1 VLEHHGDGSALPML
15 VQSGNLRF
23 ENGPYRLIS
32 GVIPVPPCRDQQEI
46 YLAIWSKAID
56 TQMHFNEM
64 SVKSRQFGLG
74 FVAAALGLGIVLLT
88 RREDFSIPIALFGGF
103 TLHATV
109 LVALASA
116 LALYAVELLDLN
128 VYHKMLRGA
137 VAFGEDFEQNYMK
150 QIFCLEK
157 GMTQAIS
164 HFSRINDA
172 YVETRDGKYHYL
184 GEKKEVALEKL
195 KCFYRVSIGALLAVA
210 VILFTFTA
218 HSGTQGQGSSQ
229 SSGGDISTPKQH
241 AQ

>member
-1 VLEHHGDGSALPML
+1 ML
-15 VQSGNLRF
+15 STTLRR
-23 ENGPYRLIS
+23 G
-32 GVIPVPPCRDQQEI
+32 
-46 YLAIWSKAID
+46 
-56 TQMHFNEM
+56 
-64 SVKSRQFGLG
+64 
-74 FVAAALGLGIVLLT
+74 VAAALGLGIVLFNSA
-88 RREDFSIPIALFGGF
+88 RRFSIPIALFGEF

-157 GMTQAIS
+157 GITQAIS
-164 HFSRINDA
+164 HFSQINDA

-195 KCFYRVSIGALLAVA
+195 KCFYRVSIGALE
-210 VILFTFTA
+210 
-218 HSGTQGQGSSQ
+218 H
-229 SSGGDISTPKQH
+229 KNN
-241 AQ
+241 AQR